1 MLLAQ
6 LKPKSLG
13 RRHYICAEFLKENF
27 FLISFARRSSIA
39 RCRRRITPGG
49 TSDRLR

>member
-13 RRHYICAEFLKENF
+13 GPQT
-27 FLISFARRSSIA
+27 FAFTTSEKPMSIA
-39 RCRRRITPGG
+39 GG
-49 TSDRLR
+49 VAGRSAP